1 MLNLTC
7 EEGGVLKRSTCSV
20 RGKLMMILLKWKFL
34 DKKKCLR
41 NLKIR
46 YAELNQDG
54 GVPTEVDLFWKREI
68 DSNVINII
76 TMS

>member
-1 MLNLTC
+1 
-7 EEGGVLKRSTCSV
+7 
-20 RGKLMMILLKWKFL
+20 MMILLKWKFL

-54 GVPTEVDLFWKREI
+54 GVTAEVDLFWKREI